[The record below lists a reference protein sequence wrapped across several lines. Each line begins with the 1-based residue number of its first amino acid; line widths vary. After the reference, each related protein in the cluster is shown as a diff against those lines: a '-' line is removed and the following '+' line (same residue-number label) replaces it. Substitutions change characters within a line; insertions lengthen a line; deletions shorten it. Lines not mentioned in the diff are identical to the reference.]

1 MKRFAT
7 NILIRNNRLALMES
21 NGLTVNY
28 DILSDTDYIVE
39 LKKKIV
45 EEAKEVL
52 EASTQEE
59 LKSELVDVLEVVE
72 HLIEIHG
79 FDKAEMNQLKLEKQR
94 KIGKFNHKIKT
105 NWVEMPDN
113 HEEAPYYESKPHK
126 YPRIK

>member
-1 MKRFAT
+1 MKRYAINT
-7 NILIRNNRLALMES
+7 LIRNNRLKLMED

-28 DILSDTDYIVE
+28 NMLSDSDYIAK

-45 EEAKEVL
+45 EKAQEVL
-52 EASTQEE
+52 EASTDEE
-59 LKSELVDVLEVVE
+59 LQSELFDVLEVIE

-79 FDKAEMNQLKLEKQR
+79 FDIKKMSCLKLEKQQ
-94 KIGKFNHKIKT
+94 KIGKFNQKIKT

-113 HEEAPYYESKPHK
+113 HEEIPYYESKPHK